1 VTTPNQTGAIHD
13 IGYRHYDGPRLGPTY
28 IARSLFVHSLRGAF
42 GLGRSA
48 RTKVMPLLLSA
59 VMVLPAVIIAAVAIF
74 TNADELPLEY
84 TANAVNL
91 QIIVAI
97 FVASQAPQSVSR
109 DLRYRVVALYFSR
122 PLSRHAYVQAKL
134 LALSAALFL
143 LLAVPLLVLYGG
155 ALLAQMPFWDN
166 TRGFLIGLVG
176 TAVFAVV
183 LASIGLVIA
192 AFTPRRGLGVAAI
205 VAVLLVLAGVEGTVQ
220 SIAENQGGGHTVV
233 NGVTQNPSTVAGYA
247 GLISPFTLVDGVQ
260 TWALRAKTSIET
272 GPPGTT
278 GGIVF
283 VLVTIALVAGCY
295 GVLVL
300 RYRRVSV
307 S

>member
-48 RTKVMPLLLSA
+48 RTKVMPSLLVA
-59 VMVLPAVIIAAVAIF
+59 VMVLPALIIAAIAIF
-74 TNADELPLEY
+74 GGDNKLPLEY
-84 TANAVNL
+84 TAYAIHL
-91 QIIVAI
+91 QVVISI

-134 LALSAALFL
+134 LAMSAALFL
-143 LLAVPLLVLYGG
+143 LLALPLLVLYGG
-155 ALLAQMPFWDN
+155 ALLAQLPIWDN
-166 TRGFLIGLVG
+166 TRGVLIALVG
-176 TAVFAVV
+176 AALFAVV
-183 LASIGLVIA
+183 LASIGLIIA

-205 VAVLLVLAGVEGTVQ
+205 VAVLLVLSGVWATVEGI
-220 SIAENQGGGHTVV
+220 SRNAN
-233 NGVTQNPSTVAGYA
+233 NDTVAGYS
-247 GLISPFTLVDGVQ
+247 GLISPFTLVDGLQ
-260 TWALRAKTSIET
+260 TFALRAKTSSDI

-278 GGIVF
+278 GGLVF
-283 VLVTIALVAGCY
+283 VLAAIALVAGCY
-295 GVLVL
+295 GLLVL
-300 RYRRVSV
+300 RYRKVSV